1 MNPAKNPTYP
11 FLRDRALW
19 PGSPEALRRECERLR
34 RENASLREFGKQ
46 AERIAAEIALNPFAE
61 LDELRPRASRLLALT
76 RQRRLGN

>member
-1 MNPAKNPTYP
+1 MSLAKNNTYP
-11 FLRDRALW
+11 FSRDRVPQ

-46 AERIAAEIALNPFAE
+46 AERFAAEIALNPFAE

-76 RQRRLGN
+76 RQQRLGN